1 MLQAHCL
8 LSPGGSVSEACTCD
22 LSCDTCGFGPD
33 ASGAGSCLSCSDTDK
48 VLSPLGPD
56 GAGHC
61 QDTRRNISTAVHK
74 SFCDNHAILSKLQDR
89 GEWENCKEGWL
100 QWYDGTR
107 APQSVWEELVLL
119 MWWGHPAAATAVGYE
134 FWCNILEPATKQQEL
149 NWHTDMDVVRQ
160 LRRQLAMPEVGA
172 VFYGFPH
179 MLGLEGGDL
188 EIAPPHGVP
197 QGSRPEGGPVLSELA
212 SADQT
217 VKEVNARCDECEVI
231 LPEYNTVRYPDLNPQ
246 WGNSPQLIKKIPATL
261 CAQMVVFDV
270 RRLHRVRA
278 VTAGAR
284 FSFQVNVW
292 KERPLSPAD
301 LTSNDIK
308 GFPGVEPGFDPG
320 FFFRDSTHSKGGIR
334 RRRRRR
340 KL

>member
-1 MLQAHCL
+1 M
-8 LSPGGSVSEACTCD
+8 
-22 LSCDTCGFGPD
+22 
-33 ASGAGSCLSCSDTDK
+33 
-48 VLSPLGPD
+48 
-56 GAGHC
+56 
-61 QDTRRNISTAVHK
+61 
-74 SFCDNHAILSKLQDR
+74 
-89 GEWENCKEGWL
+89 
-100 QWYDGTR
+100 
-107 APQSVWEELVLL
+107 
-119 MWWGHPAAATAVGYE
+119 
-134 FWCNILEPATKQQEL
+134 
-149 NWHTDMDVVRQ
+149 
-160 LRRQLAMPEVGA
+160 
-172 VFYGFPH
+172 
-179 MLGLEGGDL
+179 
-188 EIAPPHGVP
+188 
-197 QGSRPEGGPVLSELA
+197 SELA